1 MKELEDI
8 FEAMETSNNAEKMGK
23 KKSIVFIK
31 KGKTDEL
38 EETRVE
44 EKERKGS
51 FESSMS
57 EFAP

>member
-1 MKELEDI
+1 MKEPENI
-8 FEAMETSNNAEKMGK
+8 IESMEMEKNEEKMGQ
-23 KKSIVFIK
+23 KKSIVIIK

-51 FESSMS
+51 FESSLS